1 MMEMDWS
8 ALALGLAVGVAASA
22 AFFAG
27 LGWGMRIALK
37 SGRPAIIL
45 ILSAIMRIRG
55 AARDRLDRG
64 HVPRPGLAPRLRR
77 RVLHR
82 AHDRHGHRPNRRAR
96 RRRPVNL
103 SPDATI
109 IFEAWGVPI
118 NATVFFTWIVMA
130 LLTAVSM
137 LITRD
142 LRADVPPDR
151 WRTTLEVIVLGIQ
164 SQIEEVARG
173 PSRYLLY
180 YAGTLF
186 LFVAVSNLLLVV
198 PGFTPPTAS
207 LSTTTALALSVLIA
221 VPLFGVTSRGLGG
234 YLKTYIEPS
243 VIMLPFNIISE
254 FSRGISLAIRLYGN
268 IMSGAVIAAILL
280 TVAPFFFPVV
290 MDVLG
295 LLTGMIQAYIFAI
308 LATVYISSA
317 TAPPR
322 SSRTEKETS

>member
-1 MMEMDWS
+1 M
-8 ALALGLAVGVAASA
+8 
-22 AFFAG
+22 
-27 LGWGMRIALK
+27 
-37 SGRPAIIL
+37 
-45 ILSAIMRIRG
+45 
-55 AARDRLDRG
+55 
-64 HVPRPGLAPRLRR
+64 
-77 RVLHR
+77 
-82 AHDRHGHRPNRRAR
+82 
-96 RRRPVNL
+96 NL

-180 YAGTLF
+180 FAGTLF

-317 TAPPR
+317 TTPPP